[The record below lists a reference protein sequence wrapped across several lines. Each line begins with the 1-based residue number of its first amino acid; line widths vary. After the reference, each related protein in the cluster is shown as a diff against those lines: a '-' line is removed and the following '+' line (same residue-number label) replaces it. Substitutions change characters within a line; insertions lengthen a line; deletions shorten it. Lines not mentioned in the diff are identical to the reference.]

1 VNDASIFK
9 SCVTLQ
15 AINTLTFV
23 SNRKK
28 KKMKRI
34 PVILKS
40 VAVISIF
47 AAMASMPCCTNQSG
61 GKSVSKAEIDSLRS
75 QITILTKDNEMIAK
89 NLVTFDTLD
98 FTVFTNQQWA
108 RLHESHSKDIKVN
121 WPDGHFTTGIER
133 HIADL
138 KAMFVY
144 APNTSIKQHPVR
156 FGSGNMSCVVGVM
169 TGTFTVPMPIG
180 NGKFIQPTGKSFKL
194 PMCTV
199 GIWTN
204 GVMTEEYLF
213 WDNQSYMSQIGLGK

>member
-1 VNDASIFK
+1 
-9 SCVTLQ
+9 
-15 AINTLTFV
+15 
-23 SNRKK
+23 
-28 KKMKRI
+28 MKNI
-34 PVILKS
+34 AHILKS
-40 VAVISIF
+40 ATFLLVVVAIVIFTSC
-47 AAMASMPCCTNQSG
+47 ANQSG
-61 GKSVSKAEIDSLRS
+61 KDSINKGEIDSLRT
-75 QITILTKDNEMIAK
+75 QIKELTKGNEMIAK

-98 FTVFTNQQWA
+98 YTVFTNQQWA

-156 FGSGNMSCVVGVM
+156 FGSNNMTCVIGVM
-169 TGTFTVPMPIG
+169 TGTFTAPMPIG

-199 GIWTN
+199 GIWKD
-204 GVMTEEYLF
+204 GVMIEEYLF
-213 WDNQSYMSQIGLGK
+213 WDNQSYMNQIGLGK